1 MNKYLVMA
9 LSLILLLN
17 VACSSDKGEAAIAD
31 QKVESIEQ
39 AEQSGNITNSS
50 LISNPI
56 TADDV
61 VSPETAAK
69 IEFEEEVFDFGDIE
83 EGESVEHLFKFKNT
97 GENPLVI
104 SNAKGSCGC
113 TVPEWPRS
121 PIAPGGKGEIKV
133 IFNSKGKTGSQNKTV
148 TIMANTLPNET
159 LIRIVG
165 KVANTEEAK

>member
-9 LSLILLLN
+9 WSLILFLS
-17 VACSSDKGEAAIAD
+17 VACSSDQEGAAVVD

-61 VSPETAAK
+61 VSPETAAN

-133 IFNSKGKTGSQNKTV
+133 IFNSKGKNGSQSKTV

-159 LIRIVG
+159 IIRIVG
-165 KVANTEEAK
+165 NVANTEEAK